1 MKIRSLFW
9 TSTIIFITSN
19 CSESKDSSDLVH
31 QIIISREESLLR
43 AKRDR
48 IIKTDPSVTF
58 PPQGYYSGFNFIM
71 DETSNIY
78 FHNKWINCW
87 DEEYEEKPPF
97 MNLKESDVLVLSYR
111 DIGAFVDSIY
121 ESFDPLKW
129 KVVQMASTID
139 TVNMVSYDALNGQID
154 LERKFAKVPLRL
166 VTEEE
171 KDALKKVKKR
181 N

>member
-1 MKIRSLFW
+1 MV
-9 TSTIIFITSN
+9 IFITSN
-19 CSESKDSSDLVH
+19 CFKSKDSTDLVH
-31 QIIISREESLLR
+31 QIIISREDSLSR
-43 AKRDR
+43 SRRDR

-87 DEEYEEKPPF
+87 HEEYEEKPPI
-97 MNLKESDVLVLSYR
+97 MNLMESDIVVLSYSDLR
-111 DIGAFVDSIY
+111 TFVDLIY
-121 ESFDPLKW
+121 ESFDPSRW
-129 KVVQMASTID
+129 KIVQMVSTVD
-139 TVNMVSYDALNGQID
+139 TVNMRSYDALNGHID

-171 KDALKKVKKR
+171 KDALQKVKKR
-181 N
+181 Y

>member
-1 MKIRSLFW
+1 M
-9 TSTIIFITSN
+9 IIFITSN
-19 CSESKDSSDLVH
+19 CFESKDSTDLVN
-31 QIIISREESLLR
+31 QIIISREDSLLS

-48 IIKTDPSVTF
+48 IIKTDSSVTF
-58 PPQGYYSGFNFIM
+58 PPQGYYTGFNFII

-87 DEEYEEKPPF
+87 HEEYEENPPF
-97 MNLKESDVLVLSYR
+97 MNLKESDVVVLSYR
-111 DIGAFVDSIY
+111 DLRTFVDSIY
-121 ESFDPLKW
+121 ESDPSSW
-129 KVVQMASTID
+129 KGVQMVSTVD
-139 TVNMVSYDALNGQID
+139 TVNMISYDALNGQID